1 MAELSIE
8 DVEKIATLARLHLT
22 AEELEMYQGK
32 LTAVLGYVAQLD
44 ELDLGGVSPTAHA
57 VFQQNV
63 VRKDVIN
70 SVLPNDEALAN
81 AAAKM
86 DGQFAIQAVLD
97 E

>member
-1 MAELSIE
+1 ME
-8 DVEKIATLARLHLT
+8 DLTIDDVKKIAKLARLHLT
-22 AEELEMYQGK
+22 ADELEIYQGK

-44 ELDLGGVSPTAHA
+44 ELDLEGVPPTAHA

-63 VRKDVIN
+63 VRQDVIN
-70 SVLPNDEALAN
+70 SVLPNEEALAN
-81 AAAKM
+81 AAAQM

>member
-1 MAELSIE
+1 MADLSIE

-44 ELDLGGVSPTAHA
+44 ELDLEGVPPTAHA

-70 SVLPNDEALAN
+70 SVLPNEDALAN

>member
-1 MAELSIE
+1 MAELTIK
-8 DVEKIATLARLHLT
+8 DVEKIALLARLHLT
-22 AEELEMYQGK
+22 AEELADYQGK

-44 ELDLGGVSPTAHA
+44 ELDLEGVPPTAHA

-63 VRKDVIN
+63 MRPDVIN
-70 SVLPNDEALAN
+70 SVLPNEEALAN
-81 AAAKM
+81 AQAKM